1 MRGIASHDGIR
12 IGEPGSEIS
21 RLVGLGFLEI
31 GPGANGHDAAAK
43 LPPAGLQG
51 AGAAVRAVMKGQSRE
66 GQGRGL
72 SRLTKA
78 AKGLSKC

>member
-1 MRGIASHDGIR
+1 MRSITCHDGIR

-43 LPPAGLQG
+43 LTPAVISARSAYAYVGLDG
-51 AGAAVRAVMKGQSRE
+51 PKGCAGVYE
-66 GQGRGL
+66 I
-72 SRLTKA
+72 
-78 AKGLSKC
+78 